1 MDQNELRQLESQ
13 CIQECAP
20 PCTAACPIHVDVRTA
35 SAEVSRGDFAAA
47 LKILKKTLPFP
58 GIIGRICDQPCQT
71 VCKRGE
77 VGAAIAIADLER
89 ACADLGDT
97 EPEKIVLR
105 SRRKQRI
112 AVVGGG
118 LSGLTA
124 ALDLAKKRYPVVIFE
139 AQERLGGSLWDIP
152 AERLP
157 RSVIAAETNQVRDWG
172 IDVRL
177 HTSISANSEDGH
189 VSLAQLQQEFDAVYL
204 AVGAAPSAEFAL
216 NFNGDDQITADPAT
230 GVTRLPGVF
239 ARPAPVERALGE
251 RPSPITAIADGRRAA
266 TSIDRYVQQVSLT
279 AARQN
284 EGPYESCLYTNTAG
298 IEPLPLIP
306 MADVGTGY
314 SAAEAT
320 REAQRCLQCECMEC
334 VKVCEYL
341 EQYGSYPR
349 QYVRQM
355 YNNLSIVMGTRHA
368 NKLINSC
375 SLCGLCAEVC
385 PTHLNM
391 GAVCKE
397 ARQTMVQQKRMPAS
411 AHDFALRDMAF
422 STSDKFTLARHQPGT
437 DMSEYLF
444 FPGCQLSAS
453 APAQVEQIYDYL
465 RAKLPGTGLM
475 LRCCGAPADWAGRTD
490 LFQSALADF
499 SAWHVAMGRPKLVLA
514 CSSCYQ
520 VFKTNLPDVTLV
532 SLWELFEQEG
542 LPAGVTPVTSGTL
555 SIHDPCST
563 RHEAAMQESVRRL
576 VQQLGYQ
583 VAELPFSREKTTCCS
598 YGGGMWLTN
607 PPLAQKVVERR
618 IAASPADYLTY
629 CAMCRD
635 FFAARGKRTLHLLDL
650 IFGDDPEASATRRGP
665 GFSQRH
671 ENRARLKKK
680 VLKEVW
686 GEMRDEQASYE
697 AINLTMTEAV
707 QQRVEERLILV
718 EDIQQVIEYA
728 ERTGRKLKQPN
739 TGHFL
744 AHYRPTSVT
753 YWVEYAPQGDAF
765 AIHNAYSHR
774 MELMED
780 KPA

>member
-1 MDQNELRQLESQ
+1 MDQTELRQLETQ

-20 PCTAACPIHVDVRTA
+20 PCTAACPLHIDVRAA

-58 GIIGRICDQPCQT
+58 GIIGRICDQPCQA
-71 VCKRGE
+71 VCKRDE
-77 VGAAIAIADLER
+77 VGAAIAVAALER

-105 SRRKQRI
+105 ARRKQRV

-139 AQERLGGSLWDIP
+139 AQAQLGGSLWAIP

-157 RSVIAAETNQVRDWG
+157 RNVIEVETNQVRDWG
-172 IDVRL
+172 IEVRL
-177 HTSISANSEDGH
+177 NTPISATPDDGRL
-189 VSLAQLQQEFDAVYL
+189 SLTQLQREFDAVYL
-204 AVGAAPSAEFAL
+204 AVDSVHPAEFAL
-216 NFNGDDQITADPAT
+216 NFNSNDRLTADPAT
-230 GVTRLPGVF
+230 GFTGRPGVF
-239 ARPAPVERALGE
+239 ARPALDE
-251 RPSPITAIADGRRAA
+251 RPSPIDAIAAGRRAA
-266 TSIDRYVQQVSLT
+266 TSIDRYVQGVSLT

-284 EGPYESCLYTNTAG
+284 EGPYESCLYTDTSG
-298 IEPLPLIP
+298 IEPLPLVP
-306 MADVGTGY
+306 MADVGAGY
-314 SAAEAT
+314 RADEAT

-341 EQYGSYPR
+341 AEYGSYPR
-349 QYVRQM
+349 QYVRQI

-385 PTHLNM
+385 PTDLNM
-391 GAVCKE
+391 GAVCKA
-397 ARQTMVQQKRMPAS
+397 ARQTMVQQQRMPLS

-422 STSDKFTLARHQPGT
+422 STSDKFTLARHQPGADT
-437 DMSEYLF
+437 SEYLF

-453 APAQVEQIYDYL
+453 APEQVEQIYGYL
-465 RAKLPGTGLM
+465 RTKLPNTGLM
-475 LRCCGAPADWAGRTD
+475 LRCCGAPADWAGRAD
-490 LFQSALADF
+490 LFQSTLADF
-499 SAWHVAMGRPKLVLA
+499 SAWHAEMGRPKLVLA

-520 VFKTNLPDVTLV
+520 VFKTNLPEVELV
-532 SLWELFEQEG
+532 SLWELFEREG
-542 LPAGVTPVTSGTL
+542 LPAGVTPGAGGTVA
-555 SIHDPCST
+555 IHDPCAT
-563 RHEAAMQESVRRL
+563 RHEAALQESVRRI

-583 VAELPFSREKTTCCS
+583 VEELPLSRAKTTCCS
-598 YGGGMWLTN
+598 YGGVMWLAN

-650 IFGDDPEASATRRGP
+650 IFGDDPQARAVRRGP

-686 GEMRDEQASYE
+686 GEMIDEQAGYE
-697 AINLTMTEAV
+697 AINLTMTDAV
-707 QQRVEERLILV
+707 QQRLEERLILV
-718 EDIQQVIEYA
+718 EDLQQVIEYA

-739 TGHFL
+739 SGHFL

-765 AIHNAYSHR
+765 VIHNAYSHR
-774 MELMED
+774 MELVED
-780 KPA
+780 KPS

>member
-1 MDQNELRQLESQ
+1 MDQKELRELEAQ

-20 PCTAACPIHVDVRTA
+20 PCSAACPIHVDVRGV
-35 SAEVSRGDFAAA
+35 SAEISRGDFAAA
-47 LKILKKTLPFP
+47 LKLLKKTLPFP
-58 GIIGRICDQPCQT
+58 GIIGRICDQPCQS

-89 ACADLGDT
+89 ACADLGDS

-105 SRRKQRI
+105 ARRKQRV
-112 AVVGGG
+112 AVVGSG

-124 ALDLAKKRYPVVIFE
+124 ALDLAKKRYNVVLFE
-139 AQERLGGSLWDIP
+139 AQEHLGGSLWGIP
-152 AERLP
+152 EARLP
-157 RSVIAAETNQVRDWG
+157 RSVIETETSQVLDWG
-172 IDVRL
+172 IDVRFN
-177 HTSISANSEDGH
+177 TPISANSNDGH
-189 VSLAQLQQEFDAVYL
+189 LSLAQLQQEFDAVYL
-204 AVGAAPSAEFAL
+204 AVGTAPAAEFAL
-216 NFNGDDQITADPAT
+216 NGDGHLTADPIT
-230 GVTRLPGVF
+230 YVTDLPGVF
-239 ARPAPVERALGE
+239 ACPQPSGQ
-251 RPSPITAIADGRRAA
+251 PSPIDAIAAGRRAA
-266 TSIDRYVQQVSLT
+266 TSIDRYVQGVSLT

-284 EGPYESCLYTNTAG
+284 EGPYESCLYTNSAG
-298 IEPLPLIP
+298 IEPLPMIP
-306 MADVGTGY
+306 LADIGIGY
-314 SAAEAT
+314 SADEAT

-341 EQYGSYPR
+341 EEYGSYPR
-349 QYVRQM
+349 QYVRQI

-385 PTHLNM
+385 PTKLNM
-391 GAVCKE
+391 GTVCKQ

-437 DMSEYLF
+437 QTSEFVF

-453 APAQVEQIYDYL
+453 APQQVEQIYDYL

-475 LRCCGAPADWAGRTD
+475 LRCCGAPADWAGRSD
-490 LFQSALADF
+490 LFQSTLAEF
-499 SAWHVAMGRPKLVLA
+499 SAWHAAMGRPKLVLA

-520 VFKTNLPDVTLV
+520 VFKTNLPDVELV
-532 SLWELFEQEG
+532 SLWELFEREG
-542 LPAGVTPVTSGTL
+542 LPEGVTPGAGGTVA
-555 SIHDPCST
+555 IHDPCST
-563 RHEAAMQESVRRL
+563 RHESAMQESVRRL

-583 VAELPFSREKTTCCS
+583 VEELPLSREKTTCCS

-635 FFAARGKRTLHLLDL
+635 FFAARGKRALHLLDL
-650 IFGDDPEASATRRGP
+650 IFGDDPQASATRRGP

-680 VLKEVW
+680 LLKEVW
-686 GEMRDEQASYE
+686 GEMIDNQASYE
-697 AINLTMTEAV
+697 AIQLTMTEAV
-707 QQRVEERLILV
+707 QQRLEERLILV
-718 EDIQQVIEYA
+718 EDIQQVIAYA
-728 ERTGRKLKQPN
+728 ERTGRKLKQAN
-739 TGHFL
+739 SGHFL

-753 YWVEYAPQGDAF
+753 YWVEYAPQGEAF

-774 MELMED
+774 MELIED
-780 KPA
+780 RKV